1 MSLKSKSKVLKC
13 LRSSLSC
20 PDYWQIDHQQWTVI
34 GYYKKLIE
42 ANPTIT
48 RRTASG
54 LLVRDLEQ
62 LLIAFISDK
71 DVKRKV
77 ETLRSEIKKSSAI
90 LADFWNK
97 HTDALRKLALENS
110 LSDTR
115 IESALRRKAANVI
128 VESCP
133 NLHKPKRTRYRKNK
147 EAAAPSIDGAELVEC
162 DDVFVTGSNLSVGTM
177 IKRIAYSLH
186 EKTDTNLTCR
196 ERKIMTSGLSSILDL
211 SDDSFESQRSL
222 FTDEQWT
229 ELHTHYDTQFQI
241 ARYHLDTEVED
252 CLLIVCNTLELS
264 NDYACVLKFIR
275 KTQDRLSS
283 SMSKLSLQVVE
294 CILNV
299 AHTYQYLLSQPS
311 TKNVTELDYYCT
323 IWSPIFLT
331 LFVNSDHV
339 RVKAGESINAYSTR
353 SKKET
358 YSSSHIK
365 AFKIDIRFVVDM
377 NSIEYDAAVGE
388 CAKSVEDNKAIKDE
402 GKLTREAKDAL
413 DMILN
418 TVDQDASTNI
428 WMIQTCGA
436 SCSMSVL
443 NLFDNGLYIVNHKH
457 SFSIP
462 KTTAQFKNSISD
474 ILCNLLTMKREVE
487 KLASHITSD
496 CNHSIDI
503 SFNRVSHTH
512 KINPKLQYMRD
523 TYYTPPRGTKSKVPH
538 HLFGPPS
545 RLNISSTVSTP
556 VSHEKIN
563 KNADIS
569 HCQGYDLYGYM
580 QNKDGKYYNKYT
592 KKITDEHP
600 MQ

>member
-20 PDYWQIDHQQWTVI
+20 PDYWQLDHQQWTVI

-42 ANPTIT
+42 VNPTVT

-54 LLVRDLEQ
+54 LFVRDLEQ
-62 LLIAFISDK
+62 LLVAFISDR
-71 DVKRKV
+71 DVKKKV
-77 ETLRSEIKKSSAI
+77 ETLRSELKKSTGI

-97 HTDALRKLALENS
+97 HSESLRKLALENS
-110 LSDTR
+110 LGDTQ
-115 IESALRRKAANVI
+115 IESALKRKAAISI

-133 NLHKPKRTRYRKNK
+133 NISKPKRTRYRKNK
-147 EAAAPSIDGAELVEC
+147 EEVIPSIDGAELVEC
-162 DDVFVTGSNLSVGTM
+162 DDVFVADSDLSVGTM
-177 IKRIAYSLH
+177 IKRIACNLH
-186 EKTDTNLTCR
+186 EKTDTTLTCR

-229 ELHTHYDTQFQI
+229 ELHARYDTKFQI
-241 ARYHLDTEVED
+241 ERYHLDTEVED

-264 NDYACVLKFIR
+264 NDYGCVLKFIR

-283 SMSKLSLQVVE
+283 SMSKLSLQIVE

-299 AHTYQYLLSQPS
+299 THTYQYLLSQPS
-311 TKNVTELDYYCT
+311 AKNVTELDYYCT

-331 LFVNSDHV
+331 LFANSDHV
-339 RVKAGESINAYSTR
+339 HVKAGESINASSTKN
-353 SKKET
+353 KKEV

-365 AFKIDIRFVVDM
+365 AFKIDVRFVVDM
-377 NSIEYDAAVGE
+377 NSTEYDAAVGE
-388 CAKSVEDNKAIKDE
+388 CAKSAEDNKAIKDE

-413 DMILN
+413 DMVLN
-418 TVDQDASTNI
+418 RVDQDVSTNI
-428 WMIQTCGA
+428 WIIQTCGA
-436 SCSMSVL
+436 SCSMSIL

-474 ILCNLLTMKREVE
+474 ILCNLLTMKREIE
-487 KLASHITSD
+487 KLASHIISD
-496 CNHSIDI
+496 RNHIIDI
-503 SFNRVSHTH
+503 SFNRESYAH
-512 KINPKLQYMRD
+512 KINPKVQYMRD
-523 TYYTPPRGTKSKVPH
+523 TYYTPPRGTKSKIPH

-545 RLNISSTVSTP
+545 RLNINSNIPRSVLHQKVSES
-556 VSHEKIN
+556 V
-563 KNADIS
+563 DVG
-569 HCQGYDLYGYM
+569 HCQGYDLYGYK
-580 QNKDGKYYNKYT
+580 QTKDGKYYNKYT